1 MSTAT
6 SIATIRTTVKD
17 HFAARF
23 VEAFPDAIDC
33 GGYVYAIPYGVTD
46 DGKTLYGKFELACPN
61 WYATKTADAFDPE
74 AVRAKWDDKEAE
86 RAEKAAEKEAKKRE
100 REAKKA

>member
-6 SIATIRTTVKD
+6 SIATIRTTVKE
-17 HFAARF
+17 HFATRF

-74 AVRAKWDDKEAE
+74 TLRAKWDAKEEE
-86 RAEKAAEKEAKKRE
+86 RATKAAEKAAKKKEKEA
-100 REAKKA
+100 

>member
-1 MSTAT
+1 MSAT
-6 SIATIRTTVKD
+6 SIATIRTTVKE
-17 HFAARF
+17 HFATRF

-33 GGYVYAIPYGVTD
+33 GGYVYAIPYSETE

-74 AVRAKWDDKEAE
+74 TLRAKWDAKEEE
-86 RAEKAAEKEAKKRE
+86 RAAKAAEKEAKKK
-100 REAKKA
+100 EA